1 MFEIVDNKKQKAII
15 KVIGVGGCGG
25 NAIDYMIE
33 KNVMGV
39 DFICANTDLQ
49 ALQKSQASTIVQ
61 IGEMLTQGLG
71 AGSRPDTGKQAAID
85 DKEKI
90 VEAID
95 GADMLFITAGMGG
108 GTWTGATPV
117 IAQIAKELGILT
129 VAVFTKPFDFE
140 WRRTQVAKDGIEEL
154 VNYVD
159 SLITIPNEKLMGVLG
174 DEVTFV
180 DAFGAANEVLYSA
193 VLGISEIINNPGM
206 INVDFA
212 DVRTVMS
219 EMGMA
224 MIGSGFAEGSDRAEI
239 AAKSAVACPLL
250 EDVNLNNAKGILVN
264 ISASKD
270 FKMKE
275 YFEIMDIIKQYASE
289 NATIIV
295 GNVIDESMSNSIR
308 VTMVATGLTGS
319 YQINEQNES
328 VMQAFVY
335 DDKDKSTKESED
347 EDNPKEDESLNVF
360 ADNSNNNNQTFSS
373 DNDDEYDIPAFLRKN
388 KWSYK
393 EQFRMKWV
401 RLELVCIP
409 GKKLK

>member
-1 MFEIVDNKKQKAII
+1 MFEIVENKKQKAII

-49 ALQKSQASTIVQ
+49 ALQKSQASTIIQ
-61 IGEMLTQGLG
+61 IGEILTQGLG

-90 VEAID
+90 IEAID

-108 GTWTGATPV
+108 GTGTGATPV

-129 VAVFTKPFDFE
+129 VAVVTKPFDFE
-140 WRRTQVAKDGIEEL
+140 GRRTQVAKDGIEEL

-180 DAFGAANEVLYSA
+180 DAFGAANDVLYSA
-193 VLGISEIINNPGM
+193 VLGIAEIINNPGM

-224 MIGSGFAEGSDRAEI
+224 MIGSGFAEGADRAEI
-239 AAKSAVACPLL
+239 ASKSAVACPLL

-264 ISASKD
+264 ISASRD

-275 YFEIMDIIKQYASE
+275 YFEIMDTIKQYASE

-308 VTMVATGLTGS
+308 VTMVATGLSGS
-319 YQINEQNES
+319 SPKDEINEH
-328 VMQAFVY
+328 VMHSFVY
-335 DDKDKSTKESED
+335 EEKNEEDRQSDKEKDSNNEESI
-347 EDNPKEDESLNVF
+347 NVF
-360 ADNSNNNNQTFSS
+360 SDTTSNNSQSYAK
-373 DNDDEYDIPAFLRKN
+373 DEDDEYDIPAFLRK
-388 KWSYK
+388 K
-393 EQFRMKWV
+393 
-401 RLELVCIP
+401 
-409 GKKLK
+409 

>member
-1 MFEIVDNKKQKAII
+1 MFEIVENKKQKAVI

-85 DKEKI
+85 DREKI
-90 VEAID
+90 IEAID

-108 GTWTGATPV
+108 GTGTGATPV

-129 VAVFTKPFDFE
+129 VAVVTKPFDFE
-140 WRRTQVAKDGIEEL
+140 GRRTQVAKDGINEL

-159 SLITIPNEKLMGVLG
+159 SLITIPNEKLMAVLG

-193 VLGISEIINNPGM
+193 VLGIAEIINNPGM

-212 DVRTVMS
+212 DVRTVMG

-264 ISASKD
+264 ISASRD

-275 YFEIMDIIKQYASE
+275 YFEIMDIIKQFASE

-319 YQINEQNES
+319 FSPEEKNDN

-335 DDKDKSTKESED
+335 DDNSPMDDGETNTSED
-347 EDNPKEDESLNVF
+347 LINVF
-360 ADNSNNNNQTFSS
+360 ADSTNNHSHRFSS
-373 DNDDEYDIPAFLRKN
+373 EDDDQYDVPAFLRK
-388 KWSYK
+388 K
-393 EQFRMKWV
+393 
-401 RLELVCIP
+401 
-409 GKKLK
+409 

>member
-108 GTWTGATPV
+108 GTGTGATPV

-129 VAVFTKPFDFE
+129 VAVVTKPFEFE
-140 WRRTQVAKDGIEEL
+140 GRRTQVAKDGIDEL

-193 VLGISEIINNPGM
+193 VLGIAEIINNPGM

-264 ISASKD
+264 ISTSKD

-319 YQINEQNES
+319 YQIDEKNEN
-328 VMQAFVY
+328 VMQSFVY
-335 DDKDKSTKESED
+335 DDKDNSTTEDENNSED
-347 EDNPKEDESLNVF
+347 DESLNVF
-360 ADNSNNNNQTFSS
+360 ADNSNNNQTFSS
-373 DNDDEYDIPAFLRKN
+373 DNDDEYDIPAFLRK
-388 KWSYK
+388 K
-393 EQFRMKWV
+393 
-401 RLELVCIP
+401 
-409 GKKLK
+409 

>member
-1 MFEIVDNKKQKAII
+1 
-15 KVIGVGGCGG
+15 
-25 NAIDYMIE
+25 
-33 KNVMGV
+33 
-39 DFICANTDLQ
+39 
-49 ALQKSQASTIVQ
+49 
-61 IGEMLTQGLG
+61 
-71 AGSRPDTGKQAAID
+71 
-85 DKEKI
+85 
-90 VEAID
+90 
-95 GADMLFITAGMGG
+95 
-108 GTWTGATPV
+108 
-117 IAQIAKELGILT
+117 
-129 VAVFTKPFDFE
+129 
-140 WRRTQVAKDGIEEL
+140 
-154 VNYVD
+154 
-159 SLITIPNEKLMGVLG
+159 
-174 DEVTFV
+174 
-180 DAFGAANEVLYSA
+180 
-193 VLGISEIINNPGM
+193 
-206 INVDFA
+206 
-212 DVRTVMS
+212 MS

-388 KWSYK
+388 K
-393 EQFRMKWV
+393 
-401 RLELVCIP
+401 
-409 GKKLK
+409 

>member
-108 GTWTGATPV
+108 GTGTGATPV

-129 VAVFTKPFDFE
+129 VAVVTKPFEFE
-140 WRRTQVAKDGIEEL
+140 GRRTQVAKDGIDEL

-193 VLGISEIINNPGM
+193 VLGIAEIINNPGM

-264 ISASKD
+264 ISTSKD

-319 YQINEQNES
+319 YQIDEKNEN
-328 VMQAFVY
+328 VMQSFVY
-335 DDKDKSTKESED
+335 DDKDKSNNEPEDENNSED
-347 EDNPKEDESLNVF
+347 DQSLNVF
-360 ADNSNNNNQTFSS
+360 ADNSKNNNQTFSS
-373 DNDDEYDIPAFLRKN
+373 DNDDEYDIPAFLRK
-388 KWSYK
+388 K
-393 EQFRMKWV
+393 
-401 RLELVCIP
+401 
-409 GKKLK
+409 

>member
-108 GTWTGATPV
+108 GTGTGATPV

-129 VAVFTKPFDFE
+129 VAVVTKPFEFE
-140 WRRTQVAKDGIEEL
+140 GRRTQVAKDGIDEL

-193 VLGISEIINNPGM
+193 VLGIAEIINNPGM

-319 YQINEQNES
+319 YQIDEKNEN
-328 VMQAFVY
+328 VMQSFVY
-335 DDKDKSTKESED
+335 DDKDKSTNESED
-347 EDNPKEDESLNVF
+347 ENNSEDDESLNVF
-360 ADNSNNNNQTFSS
+360 ADNSNNNQTFSS
-373 DNDDEYDIPAFLRKN
+373 DNDDEYDIPAFLRK
-388 KWSYK
+388 K
-393 EQFRMKWV
+393 
-401 RLELVCIP
+401 
-409 GKKLK
+409 

>member
-39 DFICANTDLQ
+39 DFVCANTDLQ

-61 IGEMLTQGLG
+61 IGETLTQGLG

-90 VEAID
+90 IEAVD

-108 GTWTGATPV
+108 GTGTGATPV

-129 VAVFTKPFDFE
+129 VAVVTKPFDFE
-140 WRRTQVAKDGIEEL
+140 GRRTQVAKDGIDEL

-159 SLITIPNEKLMGVLG
+159 SLITIPNEKLIGVLG

-193 VLGISEIINNPGM
+193 VLGIAEIINNPGM

-295 GNVIDESMSNSIR
+295 GNVIDESMSNCIR

-319 YQINEQNES
+319 FQIDEKNES
-328 VMQAFVY
+328 VMQAFIY
-335 DDKDKSTKESED
+335 DDKDKTANDIEDENNSED
-347 EDNPKEDESLNVF
+347 NESLNVF
-360 ADNSNNNNQTFSS
+360 ADNSNSNSQPFAS

-388 KWSYK
+388 K
-393 EQFRMKWV
+393 
-401 RLELVCIP
+401 
-409 GKKLK
+409 

>member
-108 GTWTGATPV
+108 GTGTGATPV

-129 VAVFTKPFDFE
+129 VAVVTKPFEFE
-140 WRRTQVAKDGIEEL
+140 GRRTQVAKDGIDEL

-193 VLGISEIINNPGM
+193 VLGIAEIINNPGM

-264 ISASKD
+264 ISTSKD

-319 YQINEQNES
+319 YQIDEKNEN
-328 VMQAFVY
+328 VMQSFVY
-335 DDKDKSTKESED
+335 DDQDKSTEESGDENKSED
-347 EDNPKEDESLNVF
+347 DESLNVF
-360 ADNSNNNNQTFSS
+360 ADNSKNKNQTFTS
-373 DNDDEYDIPAFLRKN
+373 DNDDEYDIPAFLRK
-388 KWSYK
+388 K
-393 EQFRMKWV
+393 
-401 RLELVCIP
+401 
-409 GKKLK
+409 

>member
-1 MFEIVDNKKQKAII
+1 MFEIVENKKQKAVI

-90 VEAID
+90 IEAID

-108 GTWTGATPV
+108 GTGTGATPV

-129 VAVFTKPFDFE
+129 VAVVTKPFDFE
-140 WRRTQVAKDGIEEL
+140 GRRTQVAKDGINEL

-193 VLGISEIINNPGM
+193 VLGIAEIINNPGM

-212 DVRTVMS
+212 DVRTVMG

-250 EDVNLNNAKGILVN
+250 EDVNLNNSKGILVN
-264 ISASKD
+264 ISASRD

-275 YFEIMDIIKQYASE
+275 YFEIMDIIKQFASD

-319 YQINEQNES
+319 FSVEDKDEN

-335 DDKDKSTKESED
+335 DDESSNKGIEDNKNDESINVFSDSED
-347 EDNPKEDESLNVF
+347 INRHS
-360 ADNSNNNNQTFSS
+360 FSS
-373 DNDDEYDIPAFLRKN
+373 DSDDQYDVPAFLRK
-388 KWSYK
+388 K
-393 EQFRMKWV
+393 
-401 RLELVCIP
+401 
-409 GKKLK
+409 

>member
-1 MFEIVDNKKQKAII
+1 MFEIVENKKQKAVI

-39 DFICANTDLQ
+39 DFICTNTDLQ

-85 DKEKI
+85 DREKI
-90 VEAID
+90 IEAID

-108 GTWTGATPV
+108 GTGTGATPV

-129 VAVFTKPFDFE
+129 VAVVTKPFDFE
-140 WRRTQVAKDGIEEL
+140 GRRTQVAEDGINEL

-159 SLITIPNEKLMGVLG
+159 SLITIPNEKLMAVLG

-193 VLGISEIINNPGM
+193 VLGIAEIINNPGM

-212 DVRTVMS
+212 DVRTVMG

-264 ISASKD
+264 ISASRD

-275 YFEIMDIIKQYASE
+275 YFEIMDIIKQFASE

-319 YQINEQNES
+319 FSPEEKNDN

-335 DDKDKSTKESED
+335 DDNSPMDDGETNTSED
-347 EDNPKEDESLNVF
+347 SINVF
-360 ADNSNNNNQTFSS
+360 ADSTNNHSHRFSS
-373 DNDDEYDIPAFLRKN
+373 EGDDEYDVPAFLRK
-388 KWSYK
+388 K
-393 EQFRMKWV
+393 
-401 RLELVCIP
+401 
-409 GKKLK
+409 